1 MNSDKAKI
9 EISSLL
15 ESNIMKWVISYY
27 NIVTCNMILKAYN
40 EAITKTTIKN
50 SVNAEC
56 NSMLRKVAKLKPY
69 MLTSSYDNVCQSIQN
84 LKTDAYNLI
93 IKALNADK
101 GVMI

>member
-40 EAITKTTIKN
+40 ESITKTTIKN

-69 MLTSSYDNVCQSIQN
+69 MLASSYDNVCQSIQN

-93 IKALNADK
+93 IKALNTDK

>member
-69 MLTSSYDNVCQSIQN
+69 MLASSYDNVCQCIQN

-93 IKALNADK
+93 IKALNIDK

>member
-1 MNSDKAKI
+1 MNSDNARI

-69 MLTSSYDNVCQSIQN
+69 MLATSYDNVCLSIQN
-84 LKTDAYNLI
+84 LKTDTYNII
-93 IKALNADK
+93 IKALNADE
-101 GVMI
+101 GVII

>member
-69 MLTSSYDNVCQSIQN
+69 MLASSYDNVCQSIQN
-84 LKTDAYNLI
+84 LKTDAYDLI
-93 IKALNADK
+93 IKALNIDK